1 MRNFL
6 FLCGFYLVLAAII
19 VMSFYVFM
27 PGPAVASPVPAKF
40 EVYFLTLGDKGRL
53 LAYGPAYSV
62 GVVVKI
68 DVSTVP
74 YSPYVEVPK
83 RRNEPIKFFG
93 EAEGEYVAWGYGGT
107 LHVKDRKQLEELL
120 LR

>member
-1 MRNFL
+1 MKNFL
-6 FLCGFYLVLAAII
+6 GFLFFCLGLAAL
-19 VMSFYVFM
+19 VFMSFYVFM

-53 LAYGPAYSV
+53 TAYGPAYAV
-62 GVVVKI
+62 GVVVKM

-83 RRNEPIKFFG
+83 KRNEPIKLFG
-93 EAEGEYVAWGYGGT
+93 EVEEEYIAWGYGGT
-107 LHVKDRKQLEELL
+107 LHVKDRKQLEELV